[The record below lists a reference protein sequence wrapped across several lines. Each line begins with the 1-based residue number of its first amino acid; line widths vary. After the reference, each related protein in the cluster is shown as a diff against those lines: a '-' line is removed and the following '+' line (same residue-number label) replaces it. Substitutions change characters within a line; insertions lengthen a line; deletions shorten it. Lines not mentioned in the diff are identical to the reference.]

1 MELFVF
7 LDDMIFFLENSKDSK
22 ELIFMGV
29 YIS

>member
-7 LDDMIFFLENSKDSK
+7 LDDMIFFLENSKDSE
-22 ELIFMGV
+22 ELIFMCV